1 MTDKS
6 DDRRALILDRLA
18 DHILAHGL
26 IAASLRPLAK
36 AAQTSDRML
45 LYYFAD
51 KAALM
56 DAAIGV
62 IATRMTVQLSAR
74 TSAEP
79 LPYDTLLARLS
90 AILDEPEF
98 WPFMCVWLELAAH
111 AARGDAL
118 YAGISQRIGH
128 GFLTWGAAQ
137 LASRDRETHARDAAK
152 LLVAIEGM
160 VVVKAIGLGPVA
172 QLSVG

>member
-1 MTDKS
+1 MTNKS
-6 DDRRALILDRLA
+6 DDRRTLILDRLA

-56 DAAIGV
+56 EGAIGV
-62 IATRMTVQLSAR
+62 IAARMTVQLSAR
-74 TSAEP
+74 TAAEP
-79 LPYDTLLARLS
+79 LPYDALLARLTT
-90 AILDEPEF
+90 ILDEPEF
-98 WPFMCVWLELAAH
+98 WPFMCVWLELAAR

-118 YAGISQRIGH
+118 YAGISQRIGQ
-128 GFLTWGAAQ
+128 GFLAWGAAQ
-137 LASRDRETHARDAAK
+137 LTSPDPQALARDAAK

-160 VVVKAIGLGPVA
+160 VVVKAIGLAPVA
-172 QLSVG
+172 RLSMC